1 MLCTVKSTYNEIG
14 YNENSGIINR
24 LFLSINEYISGLVI
38 LNLVYKLKGNRSR
51 DTNNNGHM
59 THDEDKQNT
68 TQKSKKRSN
77 TLPNKNMG

>member
-38 LNLVYKLKGNRSR
+38 LNLVYKLKEYETMVSY
-51 DTNNNGHM
+51 
-59 THDEDKQNT
+59 
-68 TQKSKKRSN
+68 
-77 TLPNKNMG
+77 LP